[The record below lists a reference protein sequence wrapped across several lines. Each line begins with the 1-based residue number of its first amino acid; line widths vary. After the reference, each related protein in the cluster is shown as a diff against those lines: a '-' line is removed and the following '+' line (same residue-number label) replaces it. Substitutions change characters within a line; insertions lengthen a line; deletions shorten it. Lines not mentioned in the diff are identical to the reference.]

1 MYVLFALILFACNPA
16 SLVPGS
22 QDGASLKRGRFFY
35 RSELSSNTYT
45 IDRPDALQI
54 ETNNLTKE
62 LSRWEITWTGPVNM
76 KRRVWIHC
84 NMRIQLYFG
93 LLKTLQLTTFSKPQ
107 KPAMT
112 KYYQIPCLKL
122 NLIDEVNNMRFL
134 QAVTYIN
141 GPRRVSRRGLV
152 GSLEAITVFAFIAC
166 GDV

>member
-1 MYVLFALILFACNPA
+1 MYVLLALILFACNPA

-45 IDRPDALQI
+45 IDRTDALQI

-62 LSRWEITWTGPVNM
+62 MSRWELPGQDLVNM

-93 LLKTLQLTTFSKPQ
+93 LLKNTSTYYIFEATKAGYDKVLSDTLFKI
-107 KPAMT
+107 KF
-112 KYYQIPCLKL
+112 
-122 NLIDEVNNMRFL
+122 N
-134 QAVTYIN
+134 
-141 GPRRVSRRGLV
+141 
-152 GSLEAITVFAFIAC
+152 
-166 GDV
+166 